1 MRLHRPEEERVK
13 AERKPVDWSKFM
25 TAIQICGAILTIP
38 VGAAG
43 VYAAY
48 RSNFS
53 VEVTCQALRTT
64 IISTL
69 EKNVDPETKRA
80 LARRDVAEF
89 ERSCAAIDPDAK
101 RVFASMMAPK
111 SEPATAP
118 VATAPEP
125 VAKTVIKANAA
136 AHDPIN
142 EAIEREAAR
151 VPAQIKA
158 PATVATPLTTPAVKH
173 SAAPANT
180 AKPADRPLAGDRPQ
194 AGEKPAVTERAA
206 VAPKSDAQKG
216 DKPALGE
223 PPAPLGARLAVPAEA
238 PAAGPKPVPAVTPT
252 VAPRTASLPET
263 APVSAPDTTA
273 TPMGG
278 PIPPAAPPPLETA
291 NVPAANPTFSQP
303 AYSPPP
309 VAAAPRPEPAKKSG
323 LSIPFVSDLF
333 GSAPPRPPGE
343 IARDAVP
350 ENGPAN

>member
-1 MRLHRPEEERVK
+1 VADFDLSMRLHRPEEPRVK
-13 AERKPVDWSKFM
+13 AERKPLDWSKAM

-53 VEVTCQALRTT
+53 VEVSCQTLRTT

-69 EKNVDPETKRA
+69 EKNVDMDTRRA

-101 RVFASMMAPK
+101 RVFAGLMAPK
-111 SEPATAP
+111 AEPATTPAAMPELAKP
-118 VATAPEP
+118 V
-125 VAKTVIKANAA
+125 VKANAA
-136 AHDPIN
+136 PHDLIN

-151 VPAQIKA
+151 VPAQVKA
-158 PATVATPLTTPAVKH
+158 PATVATPLTTPAVRH

-180 AKPADRPLAGDRPQ
+180 ANTAKPGERPQ
-194 AGEKPAVTERAA
+194 GEKPAMAERAA
-206 VAPKSDAQKG
+206 ARGDAPKADRPG
-216 DKPALGE
+216 LGE
-223 PPAPLGARLAVPAEA
+223 PPAPLGKITIPAEV
-238 PAAGPKPVPAVTPT
+238 AGPRPLPAVTPAM
-252 VAPRTASLPET
+252 APRTAALPTTE
-263 APVSAPDTTA
+263 PVSAPDTTA

-291 NVPAANPTFSQP
+291 TVPAPP
-303 AYSPPP
+303 YGPP
-309 VAAAPRPEPAKKSG
+309 VAARAEPAREPAREPAKKSG

-333 GSAPPRPPGE
+333 GGAPPRPPGE
-343 IARDAVP
+343 IARDTAP